1 MAETVDS
8 IMQQGSEQMDLAIEH
23 LKKELTKIRTGKASA
38 GILEGLHVDYYGSSA
53 PLSQVANVG
62 VADARTI
69 TIQPWEKSMLAKI
82 EQVIFA
88 ANLGITPMND
98 GEIIRIS
105 VPPLTEERR
114 RDLQVAQHRAQLGR
128 RWHQPRHH
136 CGDAKRSPARGGVYA
151 ALEAEARAPPDG
163 AGSVTLDRVADL
175 HEGNARAARH
185 RFGRKPGPAHGFFQH
200 IAEFI
205 FEFHNRRIHRTD
217 QSVSRLQANMQ
228 N

>member
-8 IMQQGSEQMDLAIEH
+8 VLQHGSEQMDLAIEH

-114 RDLQVAQHRAQLGR
+114 RDLAKQAKTMGEEAKVAL
-128 RWHQPRHH
+128 RHARH
-136 CGDAKRSPARGGVYA
+136 KVIDFIKKEMKDGFPEDIGKRK
-151 ALEAEARAPPDG
+151 EAEVDK
-163 AGSVTLDRVADL
+163 LL
-175 HEGNARAARH
+175 HSHSEAIEHLIAA
-185 RFGRKPGPAHGFFQH
+185 KEKD
-200 IAEFI
+200 IM
-205 FEFHNRRIHRTD
+205 T
-217 QSVSRLQANMQ
+217 V
-228 N
+228 

>member
-8 IMQQGSEQMDLAIEH
+8 ILQQGSEQMDLAIDH

-38 GILEGLHVDYYGSSA
+38 GILEGLHVDYYGSST
-53 PLSQVANVG
+53 PLAQVANVG

-69 TIQPWEKSMLAKI
+69 TIQPWEKGMLAKI

-114 RDLQVAQHRAQLGR
+114 RDLAKQAKNMGEEAKVAL
-128 RWHQPRHH
+128 RHARH
-136 CGDAKRSPARGGVYA
+136 KVIDFIKKEIKDGFPEDMGKRK
-151 ALEAEARAPPDG
+151 EAEVDK
-163 AGSVTLDRVADL
+163 LL
-175 HEGNARAARH
+175 HSHTESIEQLIAA
-185 RFGRKPGPAHGFFQH
+185 KEKD
-200 IAEFI
+200 IM
-205 FEFHNRRIHRTD
+205 T
-217 QSVSRLQANMQ
+217 V
-228 N
+228 

>member
-8 IMQQGSEQMDLAIEH
+8 ILQQGSEQMDLAIDH

-38 GILEGLHVDYYGSSA
+38 GILEGLHVDYYGSST
-53 PLSQVANVG
+53 PLAQVANVG

-69 TIQPWEKSMLAKI
+69 TIQPWEKGMLAKI

-114 RDLQVAQHRAQLGR
+114 RDLAKQAKNMGEEAKVAL
-128 RWHQPRHH
+128 RH
-136 CGDAKRSPARGGVYA
+136 ARHKVIDFIKKEIKDGFPEDMGTRK
-151 ALEAEARAPPDG
+151 EAEVDK
-163 AGSVTLDRVADL
+163 LL
-175 HEGNARAARH
+175 HSHTESIEQLINA
-185 RFGRKPGPAHGFFQH
+185 KEKD
-200 IAEFI
+200 IM
-205 FEFHNRRIHRTD
+205 T
-217 QSVSRLQANMQ
+217 V
-228 N
+228 